1 MVEIS
6 FDLSNFEED
15 QVTAFEMLIKRLGG
29 TVYGETN
36 ITQATVSVTDN
47 DAGILSRLFV
57 GEYNDRSEDSVVK
70 SSRLRPDGV
79 KEVDIGLP
87 AHILMHSHGVGAST
101 EEQPVDDEQYAM
113 TDPIEILQAVA
124 GAAKLSEDQYRKVW
138 CTSNGLYAV
147 EGDAQPNFVW
157 YDGKQL
163 HSVSLSKSTISEIQ
177 DMYNAAMLP
186 DDNTPIEYWYA
197 LTGTDSTWDLFNIK
211 GMMKS
216 HFDYRRRELTDKLVA
231 PLERKADEAIRTPI
245 AQPERQSIFSNFFSG
260 RKAAKTDLPNVSSG
274 DIVVQK
280 STGELL
286 LVQEVHSEGVRM
298 LSANDGS
305 CVYGTKDYS
314 ERFRPLAI
322 GDVLRRPE
330 VDDNYTVTDIDR
342 KGPVT
347 LHAGIANMEVAPPDL
362 VMCYRTAAETSNAN
376 TSAIDDYLD
385 KSGMTRDELYEKVK
399 AYAPALEQLTL
410 GRDGVL
416 DKYFLIWKDTV
427 GDK

>member
-1 MVEIS
+1 
-6 FDLSNFEED
+6 
-15 QVTAFEMLIKRLGG
+15 MLIKRLGG

-47 DAGILSRLFV
+47 DAEILSRLFV

-70 SSRLRPDGV
+70 SSCLHPDGV

-87 AHILMHSHGVGAST
+87 AHILMHSHGVGART
-101 EEQPVDDEQYAM
+101 EEQSVDDEQYAM

-124 GAAKLSEDQYRKVW
+124 GAAKLCEDQYRKVW

-147 EGDAQPNFVW
+147 EGDAQPTFVW

-177 DMYNAAMLP
+177 DMYNSAMLP

-197 LTGTDSTWDLFNIK
+197 LTGTDSSWSLFDIK
-211 GMMKS
+211 GMMKK
-216 HFDYRRRELTDKLVA
+216 HFDYRRRELTDKLIA

-245 AQPERQSIFSNFFSG
+245 EPPVRQSIFSNFFSG
-260 RKAAKTDLPNVSSG
+260 CKTDKKDLPNVSSG

-286 LVQEVHSEGVRM
+286 LVQEVHSEGIRM
-298 LSANDGS
+298 FSPDYGS
-305 CVYGTKDYS
+305 SVYSLQEYS
-314 ERFRPLAI
+314 EEFRPLAV
-322 GDVLRRPE
+322 GDKLRRSE
-330 VDDNYTVTDIDR
+330 VDEDYIVDEIRRGGIVMIRTQTSRIKTDAR
-342 KGPVT
+342 
-347 LHAGIANMEVAPPDL
+347 DL
-362 VMCYRTAAETSNAN
+362 IEIYSAKSDTSDERMQM
-376 TSAIDDYLD
+376 IDDFLAQTSWT
-385 KSGMTRDELYEKVK
+385 KDELYEKVK
-399 AYAPALEQLTL
+399 VFAPTLEQLTL

-416 DKYFLIWKDTV
+416 SKYFVTWMNSG

>member
-47 DAGILSRLFV
+47 DAEILSRLFV
-57 GEYNDRSEDSVVK
+57 GEYNDRSRDSVVK

-79 KEVDIGLP
+79 KEVD
-87 AHILMHSHGVGAST
+87 VGS
-101 EEQPVDDEQYAM
+101 
-113 TDPIEILQAVA
+113 
-124 GAAKLSEDQYRKVW
+124 
-138 CTSNGLYAV
+138 
-147 EGDAQPNFVW
+147 
-157 YDGKQL
+157 
-163 HSVSLSKSTISEIQ
+163 
-177 DMYNAAMLP
+177 P
-186 DDNTPIEYWYA
+186 D
-197 LTGTDSTWDLFNIK
+197 
-211 GMMKS
+211 
-216 HFDYRRRELTDKLVA
+216 
-231 PLERKADEAIRTPI
+231 
-245 AQPERQSIFSNFFSG
+245 RQSIFSNFSSG
-260 RKAAKTDLPNVSSG
+260 RKTDLPNVSSG
-274 DIVVQK
+274 DVVVQK

-286 LVQEVHSEGVRM
+286 LVQDVHSEGIRM
-298 LSANDGS
+298 LNANDRS
-305 CVYGTKDYS
+305 CVYGIKDYS

-330 VDDNYTVTDIDR
+330 IDDDYAVTDIDPM
-342 KGPVT
+342 GLVT
-347 LHAGIANMEVAPPDL
+347 LHSGITSMQVATSYL
-362 VMCYRTAAETSNAN
+362 AMCYRTAAETSNEN
-376 TSAIDDYLD
+376 TSAIEEYLD

>member
-29 TVYGETN
+29 TIYGETN

-47 DAGILSRLFV
+47 DAEILSRLFV
-57 GEYNDRSEDSVVK
+57 GEYNDKREDSVVK
-70 SSRLRPDGV
+70 SSHLRPDGV

-87 AHILMHSHGVGAST
+87 AHILMHSHGVGAGT
-101 EEQPVDDEQYAM
+101 VDESLDYDPYELP
-113 TDPIEILQAVA
+113 DPIDTLQAVA
-124 GAAKLSEDQYRKVW
+124 GAALLSTNPDRKIW
-138 CTSNGLYAV
+138 CTSNGLFAV
-147 EGDAQPNFVW
+147 QNSDGTDFFW
-157 YDGKQL
+157 YDGTQVHRIL
-163 HSVSLSKSTISEIQ
+163 YARLPISEIQ
-177 DMYNAAMLP
+177 DMYNSAVLP
-186 DDNTPIEYWYA
+186 DDNTPMEYWYELIGA
-197 LTGTDSTWDLFNIK
+197 DSTWSLLDVKEAMHENL
-211 GMMKS
+211 
-216 HFDYRRRELTDKLVA
+216 DYRRRDLISKLVA
-231 PLERKADEAIRTPI
+231 PLERKADKAIRTSVIP
-245 AQPERQSIFSNFFSG
+245 PERPSIFSNFSSG
-260 RKAAKTDLPNVSSG
+260 RKTDLPNVSSG
-274 DIVVQK
+274 DVVVQK

-286 LVQEVHSEGVRM
+286 LVQEVHSEGIRM
-298 LSANDGS
+298 LNANDGS
-305 CVYGTKDYS
+305 CVYSIKDYS

-330 VDDNYTVTDIDR
+330 IDDNYAVTDIDSM
-342 KGPVT
+342 GIVT
-347 LHAGIANMEVAPPDL
+347 VQTSIANMEVAPPDL
-362 VMCYRTAAETSNAN
+362 VMCYRTAAETRNAN
-376 TSAIDDYLD
+376 TSTIEEYLD